1 MSAPLDI
8 FFAQLQQQLSR
19 HFCRQLVVLEGDA
32 EWATTT
38 ATVIGNYFSQ
48 RLWAGDNAPLSF
60 ISSSLNSQSNGLGK
74 SLIWWL
80 SMHLKG

>member
-60 ISSSLNSQSNGLGK
+60 ISSSFK
-74 SLIWWL
+74 
-80 SMHLKG
+80 